1 MEIAIQVTYC
11 YGQMLSFFMA
21 TAAAAAGGDT
31 LVERALFPLTT
42 AVVVIGKESGSL
54 PLKQKMMEVMF
65 LQLIEGSDRNIVDDD
80 GQENHRTSAKGK
92 SKGYFYP
99 SLVKSGNL
107 HFN

>member
-54 PLKQKMMEVMF
+54 P
-65 LQLIEGSDRNIVDDD
+65 
-80 GQENHRTSAKGK
+80 
-92 SKGYFYP
+92 
-99 SLVKSGNL
+99 
-107 HFN
+107 